1 MNPSAQAPT
10 AASAPRC
17 PECGF
22 EVFNR
27 RYPKC
32 ESCGTVLPESIVY
45 SAIERHALLAA
56 DEEQALERSRNE
68 KVASVTTPGSLD
80 DGLMK
85 AVIGLTES

>member
-1 MNPSAQAPT
+1 MSPPAQTPT
-10 AASAPRC
+10 AASTPRC

-22 EVFNR
+22 AVFNR

-45 SAIERHALLAA
+45 SALERHALLAA
-56 DEEQALERSRNE
+56 DEEKALERSRNE
-68 KVASVTTPGSLD
+68 KAARVTTPGSLD
-80 DGLMK
+80 DGLMT